1 MGQQQTGR
9 KATPLKMGQPV
20 GRDRKARF
28 TRIRNGTEDG
38 TENGTESTSQE
49 EKASPPKNGT
59 TANGTEN
66 DSVEDGTA
74 DGTRQ
79 KGPFSIPGKSR
90 GHG

>member
-1 MGQQQTGR
+1 M
-9 KATPLKMGQPV
+9 

-28 TRIRNGTEDG
+28 RFQESREDTDEKWDG
-38 TENGTESTSQE
+38 KWDGKNGTES
-49 EKASPPKNGT
+49 
-59 TANGTEN
+59 